1 MKGGA
6 VRMNRKGDIP
16 TILLFIVCLALVVIA
31 LFSFASFK
39 GGFVKDSEGRNEL
52 LSRIEF
58 YEDYVVKKST
68 SIGGGVI
75 RDLVSVEFNDAN
87 LEKKFKEIA
96 LERNFG
102 ILGLENYYGK
112 ILRGEFYFV
121 YDGKRFRFEMKDLFI
136 EAENGANKVRRNF
149 GFGIEFD
156 KNGEIKKEQSFEGSF
171 STGA

>member
-6 VRMNRKGDIP
+6 VRMDRRGDIP
-16 TILLFIVCLALVVIA
+16 TILLLIVCLALVVVA
-31 LFSFASFK
+31 LFSFAGFK

-58 YEDYVVKKST
+58 YEDYVVKESR
-68 SIGGGVI
+68 SIGGDVI
-75 RDLVSVEFNDAN
+75 RDLIDKGFDEN
-87 LEKKFKEIA
+87 LKEKFREIA
-96 LERNFG
+96 LERNLG

-112 ILRGEFYFV
+112 ILRGEFEFV
-121 YDGKRFRFEMKDLFI
+121 YDGKRFRFGMKELFI

-156 KNGEIKKEQSFEGSF
+156 KNGDIFKEIL
-171 STGA
+171 TLR